1 ATPERAIA
9 YANMEKLLPFYNK
22 EYIVYLANKIALTD
36 KLAQT
41 RLLDVVPMVGN
52 QIVTDPN
59 SQKRAINRIMLHYA
73 DNTVAYLDVAFKED
87 FVNNHVSDYT
97 IVRS

>member
-1 ATPERAIA
+1 
-9 YANMEKLLPFYNK
+9 M
-22 EYIVYLANKIALTD
+22 TD

-97 IVRS
+97 IVGTDLLYTPESFLS